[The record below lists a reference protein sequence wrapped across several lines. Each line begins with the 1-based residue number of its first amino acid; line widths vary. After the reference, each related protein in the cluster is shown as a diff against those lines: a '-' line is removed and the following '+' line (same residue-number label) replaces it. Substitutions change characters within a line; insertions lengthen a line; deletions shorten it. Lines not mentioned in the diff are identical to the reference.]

1 MTENFGCI
9 ILGGGHAAAEA
20 ALCLRKE
27 GFEGSILMAGDEPS
41 LPYQR
46 PPLSKTYL
54 AEDVTA
60 DSLLI
65 RESQAYVGANIT
77 VRVNARA
84 VKLDAASRV
93 VTFADGVQAQYG
105 KLILATGAR
114 PRKLVGAD
122 HLKVHYIRTLADID
136 GLRAVIAPGKR
147 ALIIGGGYIGLEAAA
162 MLKKLGLHVT
172 VLEAMERIL
181 QRVTAAPLSEF
192 YTRIHR
198 EEGVE
203 ILTGVSI
210 KSLRAD
216 GAELADGRFVPA
228 DVLIA
233 GIGVL
238 PNIELAEMAGLRM
251 EAGAVFVDSHCRTWD
266 ENIYA
271 AGDCTSFFSP
281 HYERLTRLESVQN
294 ANDQARVA
302 AANIAGHVSV
312 YDVLPWFW
320 SDQYDLKLQI
330 AGLSQ
335 GYDEVVLRGDSAT
348 GRSFA
353 AFYFAQGRLIAVDAV
368 NRPREFLL
376 AKRLI
381 AAKVSPDRNIL
392 QDETADLKKLL

>member
-1 MTENFGCI
+1 MEHFDCI

-20 ALCLRKE
+20 CFALRKE
-27 GFEGSILMAGDEPS
+27 GFAGSILMAGDEPS

-60 DSLLI
+60 EGLLI
-65 RESQAYVGANIT
+65 REPQAYAAANIA
-77 VRVNARA
+77 VRVGARA
-84 VKLDAASRV
+84 VALDAASRKL
-93 VTFADGVQAQYG
+93 TFADGSQAHYG
-105 KLILATGAR
+105 KLIFATGAR
-114 PRKLVGAD
+114 PRSLPGAD
-122 HLKVHYIRTLADID
+122 HLPVHYIRTLADID
-136 GLRAVIAPGKR
+136 GLRGAIAPGKR
-147 ALIIGGGYIGLEAAA
+147 ALIIGGGYIGLETAA
-162 MLKKLGLHVT
+162 MLKKLGLSVT
-172 VLEAMERIL
+172 VVEAMERIL

-192 YTRIHR
+192 YTRVHG

-210 KSLRAD
+210 RKLNAD
-216 GAELADGRFVPA
+216 GAELADGRFIGA

-238 PNIELAEMAGLRM
+238 PNVELAQEAGLRM
-251 EAGAVFVDSHCRTWD
+251 EAGAVFVDEHCRTSD
-266 ENIYA
+266 EHIYA
-271 AGDCTSFFSP
+271 AGDCTSFMSP

-294 ANDQARVA
+294 ANDQARIA
-302 AANIAGHVSV
+302 AANIAGRICA
-312 YDVLPWFW
+312 YDALPWFW

-335 GYDEVVLRGDSAT
+335 GYDQVVLRGDAST

-353 AFYFAQGRLIAVDAV
+353 AFYFAQGRVIAVDAV
-368 NRPREFLL
+368 NRPKEFML

-381 AAKVSPDRNIL
+381 AAKATPAPELIA
-392 QDETADLKKLL
+392 DESVPVNKLL